1 MKEFTFQYKLRRET
15 VRIAPF
21 SFDLQVLV
29 DFEETVDEMFIQPD
43 VPQDMDLCP
52 YFGTLWP
59 AAHTLA
65 SEVAILPNATLHERE
80 ILEVGCGLG
89 LPSMVAMK
97 RGGNVTA
104 MDFHPDAEAFFR
116 QNLSLNELGPVT
128 YIRADWLKGSVR
140 IGQYHMI
147 MGSDILYSAEQP
159 LPLAQ
164 FIHDHL
170 APDGVAVITDPGRA
184 YLQDF
189 TTAMEKFGFKVSV
202 EVKPVSWL
210 DKVVEVFILTFQRQ
224 ATASGKIP

>member
-15 VRIAPF
+15 VEIAPF
-21 SFDLQVLV
+21 SFNLQVLV

-65 SEVAILPNATLHERE
+65 NEVATLPDALIQERE

-89 LPSMVAMK
+89 LPSMVALK
-97 RGGNVTA
+97 RGGHVTA

-116 QNLSLNELGPVT
+116 QNLSSNNLGPVT
-128 YIRADWLKGSVR
+128 YIRADWLKGSAR
-140 IGQYHMI
+140 LRQYQMI
-147 MGSDILYSAEQP
+147 IGSDILYSAEQP
-159 LPLAQ
+159 LPLAE
-164 FIHDHL
+164 FIHKHL
-170 APDGVAVITDPGRA
+170 TPDGSAIITDPGRA

-189 TTAMEKFGFKVSV
+189 TSAMERFGFTVTV
-202 EVKPVSWL
+202 GVKPVPWL
-210 DKVVEVFILTFQRQ
+210 DKIVEVFILTFQRKT
-224 ATASGKIP
+224 TAAR